1 MAVTE
6 TIQELLQGIDDAQ
19 YGRDMRQFIHDAIQK
34 CYEDG
39 RAGATDLEARN
50 DIADILDNF
59 NTFGTWYK
67 LPCDVLTS
75 DLFTVE
81 NDLIINPTLKLCELS
96 FKATRT
102 SSESPSV
109 SVGNVALALPV
120 MSYMRDGDAYSIRGR
135 SERFFPVYAS
145 DGANCFG
152 TIFNRNVSDSTPVA
166 KEAYVE
172 VIGTPAVGHYV
183 CGRILYPYVKFSTS
197 YDMDD
202 AVIIN
207 N

>member
-6 TIQELLQGIDDAQ
+6 TITEILQLISETQ
-19 YGRDMRQFIHDAIQK
+19 YGRDMREAIRKGIEK

-39 RAGATDLEARN
+39 RAGAIDLEARS

-67 LPCDVLTS
+67 LPCDAVTS

-102 SSESPSV
+102 SSTSPSV

-120 MSYMRDGDAYSIRGR
+120 MSYIRDGDAYSIRGR

-152 TIFNRNVSDSTPVA
+152 IIFNRNVTDSTPVA
-166 KEAYVE
+166 KETYVE

-183 CGRILYPYVKFSTS
+183 CGRILYPYVKFSTT

-202 AVIIN
+202 AVIISN
-207 N
+207 